1 MDDRDSPS
9 FSSSSRRRFLGLAG
23 AALVVGAAGCL
34 DEDGD
39 DEEPTPTPA
48 DPEPTPT
55 PSPTPEPP
63 ETTDDPHGAV
73 EEGDAVVRVAHLSPD
88 APAVDVFLDGAV
100 AFSDLAFREV
110 SAYVVLE
117 PGTYEIEV
125 APAGEET
132 PVGGESVELDAE
144 AHTVAALGEV
154 SGVNQPLEI
163 VSFVDEVEPPGE
175 GEDEA
180 RVRLLHAVPDAPAV
194 DVLADDEPL
203 FEDVSFGESS
213 DYATVAADEYELD
226 VVAEDETVATV
237 EAEFE
242 PGVGSGFAVGYLT
255 PDEAPVPEEFD
266 VEWTVDSGG
275 Q

>member
-1 MDDRDSPS
+1 MDDRDYSS
-9 FSSSSRRRFLGLAG
+9 FSPSSRRRFFRLAG
-23 AALVVGAAGCL
+23 TAFVVSSAGCL
-34 DEDGD
+34 DGEDDED
-39 DEEPTPTPA
+39 DEEATPT
-48 DPEPTPT
+48 PTPT

-73 EEGDAVVRVAHLSPD
+73 EDGDAVARVAHLSPD

-100 AFSDLAFREV
+100 AFSDLAFREI

-117 PGTYEIEV
+117 PDSYEIEV

-132 PVGGESVELDAE
+132 PVGGESVEFEAE

-163 VSFVDEVEPPGE
+163 VPFVDEVEPPGE

-194 DVLADDEPL
+194 DVLAEDEPL

-213 DYATVAADEYELD
+213 DYATVAADEYELEVRD
-226 VVAEDETVATV
+226 AEADDELATV

-242 PGVGSGFAVGYLT
+242 PGVGSGFAVGYLA